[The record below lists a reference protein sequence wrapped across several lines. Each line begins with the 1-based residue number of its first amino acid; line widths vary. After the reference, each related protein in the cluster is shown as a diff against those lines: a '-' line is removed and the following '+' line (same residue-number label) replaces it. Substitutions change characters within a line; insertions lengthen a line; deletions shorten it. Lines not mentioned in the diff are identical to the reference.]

1 MVKDRALRVNE
12 LIKRELNNIL
22 LRELDFPKDTL
33 ITLTRVETSSNLI
46 QSKVYV
52 SVMPEKQHEKVL
64 IFLNKAVFNFQQLL
78 NKRLRMR
85 PAPKIIFVK
94 EREIQKADKVEEILE
109 KITENK
115 SN

>member
-1 MVKDRALRVNE
+1 MAKERVLSVNQ

-22 LRELDFPKDTL
+22 LRELDFSKDTL

-52 SVMPEKQHEKVL
+52 SVMPEKNHEKVL
-64 IFLNKAVFNFQQLL
+64 VFLNKEIFNIQQSL

-85 PAPKIIFVK
+85 PTPKIIFVK
-94 EREIQKADKVEEILE
+94 EKEVQKAEKVEEILE
-109 KITENK
+109 RITKNK
-115 SN
+115 DN

>member
-1 MVKDRALRVNE
+1 MAKERVPRVNE

-22 LRELDFPKDTL
+22 LRELDFPRDTL

-52 SVMPEKQHEKVL
+52 SVMPENQYGKVSL
-64 IFLNKAVFNFQQLL
+64 FLNKEIFSIQQSL

-85 PAPKIIFVK
+85 PTPKIIFVR
-94 EREIQKADKVEEILE
+94 EREVQKADKVEEILE
-109 KITENK
+109 KITEKKDN
-115 SN
+115 